1 MIKLLWISRFT
12 STESTVYQIDKLVK
26 KRCISTGENLYKY
39 WSQNDM
45 DPCSQYV
52 QWILTELSTQKNVKV
67 WFFSENTSV
76 KQGFFKKIGFAEV
89 FHVCF
94 CPLERTS
101 SEIRLMILRW
111 RTWFTSDFQ
120 VVDFEFHE
128 KKKNDS
134 EISRLGLKIGRTGFV
149 MHFFACKS

>member
-1 MIKLLWISRFT
+1 
-12 STESTVYQIDKLVK
+12 
-26 KRCISTGENLYKY
+26 
-39 WSQNDM
+39 M

-94 CPLERTS
+94 CHRERTS
-101 SEIRLMILRW
+101 SEIRLAKLR
-111 RTWFTSDFQ
+111 
-120 VVDFEFHE
+120 
-128 KKKNDS
+128 
-134 EISRLGLKIGRTGFV
+134 
-149 MHFFACKS
+149 